1 MSDTVHR
8 DRDAPVSEVEF
19 TLRDS
24 TYPFVGLSETEGCTV
39 ELVGMLPRNG
49 DRYAEFFNVNG
60 TDPRRVFA
68 LVEEYDSVE
77 VSLLS
82 AYDDV
87 ALFEFLVSGG
97 CPAQY
102 LGTLGGLPRTVRAV
116 EGEGRI
122 VAEIPARYDTG
133 SIVDE
138 FLDAYPDGEL
148 TGKRE
153 KEDIDPMFSS
163 GTYRQLL
170 STQLTDKQREVVET
184 AFEAGY
190 YDWPREATGEE
201 VAEELGIASATF
213 SEQIHAA
220 ERKLLATLFEDTE

>member
-1 MSDTVHR
+1 MSEKVHD

-19 TLRDS
+19 ALRDS
-24 TYPFVGLSETEGCTV
+24 TYPFVELSETERCTV

-49 DRYAEFFNVNG
+49 DRYAEYFNVSG
-60 TDPRRVFA
+60 ADPQRVFT
-68 LVEEYDSVE
+68 LFEEHETVDA
-77 VSLLS
+77 SLLS

-102 LGTLGGLPRTVRAV
+102 LGTLGGLPRTVRAS

-122 VAEIPARYDTG
+122 VAEVPAQYDTG
-133 SIVDE
+133 SIVDQ
-138 FLDAYPDGEL
+138 FLDEYPDADL
-148 TGKRE
+148 TGKYE
-153 KEDIDPMFSS
+153 KETIEPMFSG
-163 GTYRQLL
+163 GTYQQLL
-170 STQLTDKQREVVET
+170 STQLTEKQREVIQT

-190 YDWPREATGEE
+190 YDWPREATGED
-201 VAEELGIASATF
+201 VAAELDIASATF

-220 ERKLLATLFEDTE
+220 ERKLLSALFADVE